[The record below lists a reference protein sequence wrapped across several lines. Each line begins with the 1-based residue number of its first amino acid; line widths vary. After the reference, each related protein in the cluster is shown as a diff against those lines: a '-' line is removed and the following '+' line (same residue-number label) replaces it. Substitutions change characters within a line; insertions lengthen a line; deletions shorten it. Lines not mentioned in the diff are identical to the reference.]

1 MGCGRDICMYRAD
14 SVCCSAETNTTLQSN
29 YKEVT
34 VSRSVVPNSATSWTA
49 AHQAPVSMRFFQASI
64 LEWVAI
70 YIPILKVINYKTI
83 GK

>member
-1 MGCGRDICMYRAD
+1 M
-14 SVCCSAETNTTLQSN
+14 
-29 YKEVT
+29 
-34 VSRSVVPNSATSWTA
+34 TSWTA